1 MEPTMTVNAHAGI
14 AYPTAD
20 AAYLAMIAD
29 WICAGGNNSSAEVAA
44 CFAARTDASLADE
57 FIADRTTDV
66 EPLDRDDVIA
76 TFAKVRTMD
85 DPSDAF

>member
-1 MEPTMTVNAHAGI
+1 MTVHAHAGI

-20 AAYLAMIAD
+20 AAFLAMIAD

-44 CFAARTDASLADE
+44 CFAARTDASLAYE

-76 TFAKVRTMD
+76 AFAKLRTMD